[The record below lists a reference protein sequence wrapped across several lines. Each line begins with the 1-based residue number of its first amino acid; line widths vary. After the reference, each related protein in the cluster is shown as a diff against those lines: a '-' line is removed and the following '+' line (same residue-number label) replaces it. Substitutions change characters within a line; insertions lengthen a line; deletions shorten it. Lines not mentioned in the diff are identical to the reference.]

1 MVVKAS
7 RYACSALSRPVT
19 GALQGGS
26 RLPGQEGQASEK
38 PREGPS
44 LGFVFHCDQQVSKG
58 WALSRCEGANEWGEL
73 LRTDRNCWQA
83 CGHSR
88 GRRPADGSQA
98 AAMTASSSQEDT
110 LSWEQIPVQGGRQ
123 LKYTAHG

>member
-7 RYACSALSRPVT
+7 RYARSALSRPVT

-58 WALSRCEGANEWGEL
+58 WALSRCEGANEWGSCLEL
-73 LRTDRNCWQA
+73 TE
-83 CGHSR
+83 
-88 GRRPADGSQA
+88 
-98 AAMTASSSQEDT
+98 TAGK
-110 LSWEQIPVQGGRQ
+110 PVATAVEGGQQMVHRQ
-123 LKYTAHG
+123 LL